1 MTIQEA
7 AGEIL
12 IENRHPLDL
21 MELAGM
27 VQKKYKNISNA
38 RDPLDSIKKTIH
50 SNIMRGKTRGP
61 ELIYIDTPEGKK
73 ISLPEWQQTNR

>member
-7 AGEIL
+7 AGEVL
-12 IENRHPLDL
+12 IKIRHPLGL
-21 MELAGM
+21 MELAEM
-27 VQKKYKNISNA
+27 VHKKYKYISNA

-61 ELIYIDTPEGKK
+61 ELIYIDTQEGDK
-73 ISLPEWQQTNR
+73 ISLPGWR